1 MQGVHRPAQA
11 KNKARYK
18 QVKARRIFMQGV
30 YIYVHDQIKI
40 RRNDE
45 LRRIFFVF
53 LTDGDR
59 CRLEA

>member
-1 MQGVHRPAQA
+1 
-11 KNKARYK
+11 
-18 QVKARRIFMQGV
+18 MQGV
-30 YIYVHDQIKI
+30 YIGVHDQIKI

-59 CRLEA
+59 CRLGG

>member
-1 MQGVHRPAQA
+1 MNHTHRASE
-11 KNKARYK
+11 NKARYK

-30 YIYVHDQIKI
+30 YTDVHDQIKI

-53 LTDGDR
+53 LKDGDR
-59 CRLEA
+59 CRLEG